1 MKKYLIILLAIFT
14 AAAGFAT
21 IEEDVEK
28 LNAILSADWK
38 KHKLSE
44 VPAASDYIFLRR
56 AMLDTR
62 GILPRPWEINKFAAD
77 KSTDKRVKLIES
89 LLDSKEY
96 AELMAMRYSDMF
108 RIKSEFPINL
118 WPNAVQAYH
127 HYFLNNARHDRS
139 FYTVTRELLT
149 SNGSNFRVPAA
160 NFFRASANR
169 TPSGLA
175 QSTMLSLLGMR
186 YENLSDN
193 RKKAFEGFFQCI
205 KFKSTDEWKEEIVYN
220 DNTAKI
226 IKAGTPDGID
236 FTLKTPEN
244 DPRKYLADWMTSP
257 SNRYFARAYVNRVW
271 SWIFGK
277 GIADPADDMP
287 LPQSFWDKITLSS
300 APGQQPSNPELLD
313 FLADFF
319 VKNNGSTKKL
329 FKLIMS
335 SKAYNAN
342 WKTVKAEQTLAEK
355 RFAVYPVRRL
365 DSEVF
370 VDILSSVLGTFESYS
385 SVIPEPFTYLPR
397 GTRAVQIADGS
408 ISSRMLDSFG
418 RPPRDSGRISE
429 RKRIIDDAQRLFLMN
444 SGWIYNNAGKF
455 QKNHFS
461 KKTKLNFNSK
471 INLVYLVILSRPV
484 TETELNIIKRY
495 DRNLSLRGM
504 LWNDLVW
511 SLVNS
516 KEFIY
521 QH

>member
-1 MKKYLIILLAIFT
+1 MKKFLIILPVLLFT
-14 AAAGFAT
+14 ATVFAS
-21 IEEDVEK
+21 IEEDIIKFNALLVSDWEK
-28 LNAILSADWK
+28 HNLTP
-38 KHKLSE
+38 
-44 VPAASDYIFLRR
+44 VPEASDHTFLRR

-62 GILPRPWEINKFAAD
+62 GMLPKPWEIRKFTAD
-77 KSTDKRVKLIES
+77 KSTDKRSRLIDS
-89 LLDSKEY
+89 LLESKEY
-96 AELMAMRYSDMF
+96 ADLMAMRYSDMF

-127 HYFLNNARHDRS
+127 RYFWENARQDRS
-139 FYTVTRELLT
+139 FYTVARELLT

-175 QSTMLSLLGMR
+175 QSTLLTFLGMR
-186 YENLSDN
+186 YENLSDS

-220 DNTAKI
+220 DNTQRT
-226 IKAGTPDGID
+226 IKAGTPDGVD
-236 FTLKTPEN
+236 FTLKTPQN
-244 DPRKYLADWMTSP
+244 DPRKILADWMTSP

-271 SWIFGK
+271 YWFFGR
-277 GIADPADDMP
+277 GIVNPADDMP
-287 LPQSFWDKITLSS
+287 LPENFWTKTKLVSV
-300 APGQQPSNPELLD
+300 PGQQPSNPELLE

-329 FKLIMS
+329 VKLIMS
-335 SKAYNAN
+335 STAYNAD
-342 WKTVKAEQTLAEK
+342 WKTVKNEQILAEK
-355 RFAVYPVRRL
+355 RFAVFPVRRL
-365 DSEVF
+365 DAEIF
-370 VDILSSVLGTFESYS
+370 IDILCGVLGSFESYS

-397 GTRAVQIADGS
+397 GTKAIQIADGS

-429 RKRIIDDAQRLFLMN
+429 RKRIVDDSQRLFLMN

-455 QKNHFS
+455 HRNNFG
-461 KKTKLNFNSK
+461 KKSRIKFEDQ
-471 INLVYLVILSRPV
+471 INYTYLVILSRPASDK
-484 TETELNIIKRY
+484 EIKIIKKY
-495 DRNLSLRGM
+495 DRGMNRRGV

-511 SLVNS
+511 ALVNS